1 MKKLL
6 ISCLTIFFCLGVMA
20 QTAELKINPE
30 KNKVYRLKSV
40 SEQTV
45 SQTVNGI
52 QQTTQSKV
60 NYVLSMKMID
70 ITPDFMVAEI
80 RFDTLIT
87 NTNAMGQQINISSLV
102 EGDLKSSKTGDIMSC
117 IMNRLS
123 KNAVYSKID
132 YSGKPLEIVNLKMLS
147 DMVLKDTASI
157 TLTGAVAAALK
168 SQIAEAVSDNSLK
181 TMIGMFTWYLP
192 GKQVKTG
199 DKWVYTRQTNS
210 GGMALE
216 IVTTYRLDKIS
227 SDIANISAESVIR
240 AAASAVPIQSG
251 GATVTYDKLQGLS
264 KSAIVLDVRTGLVVE
279 DKGKTRIS
287 GDLGISA
294 PGLSMQMP
302 MDIIS
307 ESTVT
312 SLK

>member
-1 MKKLL
+1 
-6 ISCLTIFFCLGVMA
+6 MA
-20 QTAELKINPE
+20 QTAEFRMNPE
-30 KNKVYRLKSV
+30 KNKIYRMKSM
-40 SEQTV
+40 SEQTI

-60 NYVLSMKMID
+60 NYVMLMKIIDVTPEFMI
-70 ITPDFMVAEI
+70 AEI

-87 NTNAMGQQINISSLV
+87 NTNAMGQQINISSAV

-123 KNAVYSKID
+123 KNAVYTKID
-132 YSGKPLEIVNLKMLS
+132 YTGKPLEILNSKMLS

-157 TLTGAVAAALK
+157 TLTGAVAIALK
-168 SQIAEAVSDNSLK
+168 AQIAEAVSENSLK

-192 GKQVKTG
+192 GKQVNPG
-199 DKWVYTRQTNS
+199 DKWVNTRQTNS

-227 SDIANISAESVIR
+227 SEIANISAESVIR
-240 AAASAVPIQSG
+240 PAASAVPLQTG
-251 GATVTYDKLQGLS
+251 GATVTYDKLQGLN
-264 KSAIVLDVRTGLVVE
+264 KSAIVIDVRTGLVVE

-294 PGLSMQMP
+294 PGFSMQMP

-307 ESTVT
+307 ESTIT

>member
-1 MKKLL
+1 
-6 ISCLTIFFCLGVMA
+6 MA

-60 NYVLSMKMID
+60 NYVMSMKIID

-87 NTNAMGQQINISSLV
+87 NTNAMGQQINISSAV

-123 KNAVYSKID
+123 KNAVYTKID
-132 YSGKPLEIVNLKMLS
+132 YTGKPLEILNSKMLS

-157 TLTGAVAAALK
+157 TLTGAVAGALK
-168 SQIAEAVSDNSLK
+168 AQIAEAVSDNSLK

-192 GKQVKTG
+192 GKQVNTG
-199 DKWVYTRQTNS
+199 DKWVNTRQTIS

-227 SDIANISAESVIR
+227 SDVAGISAESVIR
-240 AAASAVPIQSG
+240 PAASAVPIKSG
-251 GATVTYDKLQGLS
+251 GATVTYDNLQGLS
-264 KSAIVLDVRTGLVVE
+264 KSAVMIDVKTGMVVE
-279 DKGKTRIS
+279 DKGKSRIS
-287 GDLGISA
+287 GELGISA
-294 PGLSMQMP
+294 PGFSMQMP
-302 MDIIS
+302 MDING
-307 ESTVT
+307 ESKIT